1 MCKARVNTAV
11 YVATV
16 LMKMETVPSD
26 MAETDDY
33 NKAGKED
40 IQCICVGWW
49 LQLGKKS
56 ALNPGL
62 HDSNS

>member
-1 MCKARVNTAV
+1 MCKARVNVAN

-26 MAETDDY
+26 MAETNDY
-33 NKAGKED
+33 NKAGKKD
-40 IQCICVGWW
+40 IQCICVNWS

-62 HDSNS
+62 YDSNS